1 MKTNYNIKDSA
12 IDCSHPTICPK
23 EFFDNSLALLNELQN
38 NNFKESQLREVFT
51 KKNKVNKNHYTKDK
65 VELFTNKI
73 SKHNKNVRL
82 QNFFEKNL
90 DYNNIEQIDII
101 FEMLSKIFHSI
112 KQKINQLLLNLIFN
126 DYIEYNSISY
136 IYFFNIIKLMKNNY
150 IKKMDNLNVNF
161 SLEKSEI
168 EAQNEKKNKN
178 LEKLLNKKI
187 KMLDTSKK
195 FNEELENKSKEDSS
209 KFQQMVLEINRMK
222 NENISIKTNNEKKI
236 NELTN
241 INKNIKEENAK
252 IKIDFEKIN
261 KENSLLKEDMA
272 KIKNE
277 NSILKEENVKI
288 KEDIA
293 KINKENSLLKE
304 DIEKIKNENHNL
316 KEMLETAEKR
326 NEEYKKEMDEKF
338 DLLRQEY
345 EGLKIGFLES
355 DHLVNYYKDLNNQL
369 IKKSL
374 NNEEML
380 NSYLK
385 KINILQEENC
395 KLIIENN
402 TFKNENYKMINEK
415 ENLYSF
421 LKNKQLFEEFSKLKN
436 NY

>member
-1 MKTNYNIKDSA
+1 MK
-12 IDCSHPTICPK
+12 
-23 EFFDNSLALLNELQN
+23 
-38 NNFKESQLREVFT
+38 
-51 KKNKVNKNHYTKDK
+51 
-65 VELFTNKI
+65 
-73 SKHNKNVRL
+73 
-82 QNFFEKNL
+82 
-90 DYNNIEQIDII
+90 
-101 FEMLSKIFHSI
+101 
-112 KQKINQLLLNLIFN
+112 
-126 DYIEYNSISY
+126 
-136 IYFFNIIKLMKNNY
+136 
-150 IKKMDNLNVNF
+150 
-161 SLEKSEI
+161 
-168 EAQNEKKNKN
+168 
-178 LEKLLNKKI
+178 
-187 KMLDTSKK
+187 
-195 FNEELENKSKEDSS
+195 
-209 KFQQMVLEINRMK
+209 
-222 NENISIKTNNEKKI
+222 KKI